1 MEFDLSE
8 RELRVL
14 GCLIEKQMTT
24 PDYYPM
30 TSNAIVMACN
40 QKSNREPV
48 VDYSET
54 EVVEAVD
61 RLRDRGLARTVH
73 GKGDRAL
80 KYRHVA
86 TDTLEIGERQAALL
100 AVLMLRG
107 DQTPGELRGRTG
119 RYVEFANLDEV
130 AAELVEL
137 SAMEAPL
144 VMRLERRPGEKEA
157 RYRQLLGA
165 VGGPVSTATESV
177 PGATMGERV
186 QIAETESDRILEL
199 ETELAELRERV
210 ARMERELG
218 LERTT
223 QSGSLPT
230 SASYPSERT

>member
-8 RELRVL
+8 HELRVL
-14 GCLIEKQMTT
+14 GCLIEKEMTT

-30 TSNAIVMACN
+30 TLNAIVMACN

-48 VDYSET
+48 VNYSDT

-86 TDTLEIGERQAALL
+86 TDTLEINERQAALL

-107 DQTPGELRGRTG
+107 DQTTGELRGRTG
-119 RYVEFANLDEV
+119 RYVEFASLDEV

-144 VMRLERRPGEKEA
+144 AMRLERRPGEKEA

-165 VGGPVSTATESV
+165 LAGWEPAAPDPVPAAAMRESGP
-177 PGATMGERV
+177 
-186 QIAETESDRILEL
+186 IAEVEADRILEL

-218 LERTT
+218 L
-223 QSGSLPT
+223 
-230 SASYPSERT
+230 